1 MKIKQKFH
9 IYNFILLAAPI
20 FLIGVVSLLFLII
33 FIAKFPADTLY
44 ISRASLINPQI
55 LVRAI
60 GAFFSTYPSA
70 VTYLVIYITLCIS
83 ICVATNLIV
92 TRHLSSSLE
101 KPIKNLQKDMDR
113 IRNGDLTFDVMSS
126 DYEELDELCEGFDSM
141 RRSLLL
147 SREKEKKLKHE
158 RDMLITNIS
167 HDLKTP
173 VTSIKGYIDGINDGI
188 ADTPEKLSR
197 YLSTIKQKAQTI
209 DSLVSNLSTFAQLE
223 AEGLS
228 FNKITGDLRDLVSDV
243 SDSYSIDFEN
253 NGIDFELKMSNTPL
267 YVNIDGEKMRR
278 VLTNL
283 IDNSI
288 KYRQSDSKKIILTC
302 FADERNAYITVE
314 DDGIGIEQN
323 EIKRVF
329 DSFYR
334 TDHSRSSHIKG
345 NGLGLGIARQITEQH
360 NGQLWLRSDGRNKG
374 TTATISLPLTEKGG
388 YGIEYKENTDN

>member
-9 IYNFILLAAPI
+9 IYNFIVLAVPI
-20 FLIGVVSLLFLII
+20 FLIGIVSLLFLII

-55 LVRAI
+55 LIQAI

-70 VTYLVIYITLCIS
+70 ITYLIIYITICLGICIT
-83 ICVATNLIV
+83 TNLIV

-101 KPIKNLQKDMDR
+101 KPIKNLQNDMDR
-113 IRNGDLTFDVMSS
+113 IRNGDLTFEVMSS

-360 NGQLWLRSDGRNKG
+360 SGQLWLRSDGRNKG
-374 TTATISLPLTEKGG
+374 TTATISLPLTDKGG